1 MPTDDSCHNPVL
13 ATDRGGAPLSL
24 PCPLPHPRIPKRP
37 LVHSVERP
45 SPDATDPPVSAATVH
60 LPKYTLVSS
69 PASRMSQVQFLNRD
83 TYGVQGPVN
92 RLMRGGTSYQFVN
105 DAAADNR
112 DRYLD
117 SQALECRPLAVSA
130 AQSEYMGRSWDK
142 HERESLNFLALNG
155 SINGFNTERMEPYSF
170 VGHFKIE
177 VFVPPSSADQPWALE
192 TPCPTR
198 AQLRET
204 LSHYR
209 APQRP
214 FYAFPINSTSL
225 HPILDYLQ
233 PQPSHPPGIDPLIQ
247 PASLSP
253 ELPNHPRM
261 QCSIPPLEAD
271 AYELSSITENLPI
284 INASWE
290 YMGNSDDGVSRW
302 RELLPA
308 NRCSSRYPPAF
319 KPEPLLFE
327 GELPD
332 VPDDTMDDD
341 KIPRSNESSAV
352 DITPAVT
359 VVQIPDPTD
368 RFSRPIA
375 RYVVPAR
382 HEEELERIGRVAADL
397 ARTIRQD
404 QRAPRRQPP
413 QYASR
418 TRDAAPLPPVP
429 DLSMNFS
436 DSSDEFES
444 DEEEEGSMSNVNA
457 YVAPP
462 RPLETDDSY
471 FPSPGWQ
478 LRRHTSPS
486 IQCPGIQPLIM
497 SESESYDSLPD
508 LVSWSSESV
517 AGTSPAISISSS
529 STDSLAS
536 SSEEDIPIFDMDL
549 QYPRVPTPHPVMLF
563 RTPPSRTL
571 SLTPPLAS
579 PTALQN
585 LPGTTP
591 LPAMTTR
598 HPSLGHF
605 AHAALATAE
614 KALHGFK
621 LTMSAPSTD
630 TFRELR
636 ERIRDLEQASSASGV
651 SRDPST
657 LFPIDEE
664 KEAEVEASDRLAHL
678 LAETLR
684 EPQVFRAEMDVP
696 GVNPRLLLNQK
707 PNPERH
713 TKELFALSSPVLLK
727 QLEQPSTPT
736 TPYSSPTL
744 SMTDSTFFTATN
756 LGLSHQEYP
765 TEVEESELGALSE
778 EDQRMIEE
786 VFNFSS
792 SDEELDNN
800 MRAAGEP
807 SQTHLRVRMV
817 NRHYSEPYRTF
828 GLRPPSRRAARDSPA
843 VGEDVFAP
851 PSEPAEDMFT
861 WAADE
866 DENLGFGS
874 RPQPTSDTPG
884 QGAPPSRR
892 PVRNECGIVT
902 YNRRQFGCPDF
913 HDRTLRWLRLD
924 RERCEAIGYALEF
937 PDRFAVF
944 SRSKLGKLLF
954 PNLQQQRFRHTDRHM
969 RLESVHRARRFQ
981 LIPHSDEELPEDIY
995 PDARRHQRIS
1005 RPGNQHLPEF
1015 IVDDFDD
1022 DDSDT
1027 DSEVSL
1033 PEECGIEGENTTGF
1047 LRFYEQLQQE
1057 HDRRT
1062 PLALVARNSRYFP
1075 VSPDAAIV
1083 TAGFL
1088 LADDLPPPKRRCLE
1102 NGSLGR
1108 RVLCAEALHHTAMA
1122 WRLNIPH
1129 LRSMRGDIAFVIQRL
1144 IEVIEWLGLRDE
1156 FRHIFFPFDESFPV
1170 TTVFQMYSM
1179 ERSYNP
1185 DGFFRRNDYH
1195 LNSLLHDAECN
1206 FLQSCATLFRRT
1218 KDFELAFTL
1227 EELLSTCFRD
1237 DTGIMQMLREG
1248 LIESH
1253 MDYEA
1258 ASTFFNHGYGVL
1270 QDRLNEG
1277 LNVTKTFIEQRPT
1290 DHILLDSSSFIWFP
1304 ANPLRS
1310 HSMTVLTTGFTTRSF
1325 TPLTTRDFPLTFP
1338 APLPIPDFS
1347 ASICAHSSAL
1357 LGSTVL
1363 PPNLDH
1369 AYPPC
1374 PPRNAR
1380 KSTCTDTVFFG
1391 EVGVQTYG

>member
-1 MPTDDSCHNPVL
+1 MPTDDSSHNPVL
-13 ATDRGGAPLSL
+13 ATDRGGAPSSL
-24 PCPLPHPRIPKRP
+24 LCPLPHPRIPKRP

-69 PASRMSQVQFLNRD
+69 PASRMAQVQFLNRD
-83 TYGVQGPVN
+83 TYGIQGPVN
-92 RLMRGGTSYQFVN
+92 RLMRGGTPYQFIY

-117 SQALECRPLAVSA
+117 GQNLECRPLAVSA
-130 AQSEYMGRSWDK
+130 AQSEYLGRSWDK
-142 HERESLNFLALNG
+142 HGRESLNFLALNG
-155 SINGFNTERMEPYSF
+155 SINGFNTEWMEPYSF

-225 HPILDYLQ
+225 RPILDYLQ
-233 PQPSHPPGIDPLIQ
+233 PQPSHPPGIDSLIQ
-247 PASLSP
+247 PASLNP
-253 ELPNHPRM
+253 ELPNHSRM
-261 QCSIPPLEAD
+261 QCAIPPLEAD
-271 AYELSSITENLPI
+271 AYEVGRAIHNSSINDQLWQHAPRYRWHEFAPTEHLPI
-284 INASWE
+284 IDASWE

-302 RELLPA
+302 RELLPD
-308 NRCSSRYPPAF
+308 NRWSSRYPPAF
-319 KPEPLLFE
+319 KPEPLPFE

-332 VPDDTMDDD
+332 VPDDTMDDN
-341 KIPRSNESSAV
+341 KTPRRYEINSWIRQQCVKLRLSNETSIV
-352 DITPAVT
+352 ETPEVT

-368 RFSRPIA
+368 RFNRPIA
-375 RYVVPAR
+375 RYVVPTR

-397 ARTIRQD
+397 ARTVRQD

-418 TRDAAPLPPVP
+418 TRDTDYSPISPEAAPLPLVP
-429 DLSMNFS
+429 DSSIIFS
-436 DSSDEFES
+436 DSSDDLNS
-444 DEEEEGSMSNVNA
+444 DEEEEGSMSNPDA

-478 LRRHTSPS
+478 LRRHTSLS
-486 IQCPGIQPLIM
+486 SQRPGIHPLIL

-529 STDSLAS
+529 SMDSLAS
-536 SSEEDIPIFDMDL
+536 SSEEDIPIFDMEL
-549 QYPRVPTPHPVMLF
+549 QYPRIPTPHPVMLLH
-563 RTPPSRTL
+563 TPPSRTL
-571 SLTPPLAS
+571 SLTLPLAS

-585 LPGTTP
+585 LPGTTS
-591 LPAMTTR
+591 LPVMTTR
-598 HPSLGHF
+598 HSSLGHF

-621 LTMSAPSTD
+621 LNLAAPSTD
-630 TFRELR
+630 AFRELR
-636 ERIRDLEQASSASGV
+636 ERIRDLEQASSASVV
-651 SRDPST
+651 SWDSNA

-664 KEAEVEASDRLAHL
+664 QEAKVEASDRLAHL
-678 LAETLR
+678 LAETLC

-696 GVNPRLLLNQK
+696 GVNPRLLLNQQS
-707 PNPERH
+707 NPERH
-713 TKELFALSSPVLLK
+713 TKELFALPSPVLL
-727 QLEQPSTPT
+727 EQHSTPT

-744 SMTDSTFFTATN
+744 SMTDSSFFTATN
-756 LGLSHQEYP
+756 SGLSHQEYS
-765 TEVEESELGALSE
+765 TEVEESELATLSV

-800 MRAAGEP
+800 MRVAGEP
-807 SQTHLRVRMV
+807 SQVHLRARMV
-817 NRHYSEPYRTF
+817 NHHYPEPYRTF
-828 GLRPPSRRAARDSPA
+828 GLRPPSRRAVRDSPPI
-843 VGEDVFAP
+843 GENTFTSP
-851 PSEPAEDMFT
+851 IEPVEDMFD

-866 DENLGFGS
+866 NENLGLSS

-913 HDRTLRWLRLD
+913 HDRTLRWLRPD

-954 PNLQQQRFRHTDRHM
+954 PNLQQQRFRHTDRRL

-981 LIPHSDEELPEDIY
+981 LIPHPDEELPEDIY
-995 PDARRHQRIS
+995 PDARRHQHIS

-1033 PEECGIEGENTTGF
+1033 PEECGIAGENTTGF

-1057 HDRRT
+1057 HHQRT

-1075 VSPDAAIV
+1075 LSPDAAIV

-1102 NGSLGR
+1102 NGSMGC
-1108 RVLCAEALHHTAMA
+1108 RVLCAEALHHTVMA

-1156 FRHIFFPFDESFPV
+1156 FRHIFFPFDENFPV

-1258 ASTFFNHGYGVL
+1258 SSTFFNHGYGVL
-1270 QDRLNEG
+1270 QDRLNE
-1277 LNVTKTFIEQRPT
+1277 VKVDYPF
-1290 DHILLDSSSFIWFP
+1290 SSQ
-1304 ANPLRS
+1304 L
-1310 HSMTVLTTGFTTRSF
+1310 
-1325 TPLTTRDFPLTFP
+1325 
-1338 APLPIPDFS
+1338 
-1347 ASICAHSSAL
+1347 
-1357 LGSTVL
+1357 
-1363 PPNLDH
+1363 
-1369 AYPPC
+1369 
-1374 PPRNAR
+1374 
-1380 KSTCTDTVFFG
+1380 
-1391 EVGVQTYG
+1391 